1 MKSYSRLQGE
11 KFIPTPLHFN
21 SVERGIKEGIHLL
34 KPHYPDIESLDI
46 TKAFVIIRKLAVL
59 SICLQNRETLKEGE
73 LDKIITY
80 KIWKLE
86 SRESSKE
93 LSALELF
100 KAIECILVQ
109 LDIDVIDEIIGE
121 LSEFDRWAITV
132 LIIYKDQLKDLI
144 IDTIP
149 GYEDIPW
156 EIE

>member
-1 MKSYSRLQGE
+1 MPHNISYN
-11 KFIPTPLHFN
+11 FIPSSTHFN
-21 SVERGIKEGIHLL
+21 SVECGIKEGIHLL
-34 KPHYPDIESLDI
+34 KPHYPKIEPLDI
-46 TKAFVIIRKLAVL
+46 TKAFVILRKLAVL
-59 SICLQNRETLKEGE
+59 SVCLQNRETLKEGE

-86 SRESSKE
+86 SEESSKE

-109 LDIDVIDEIIGE
+109 LDIDAIDEIIGE

-132 LIIYKDQLKDLI
+132 LIVYKDQLKDLI

>member
-1 MKSYSRLQGE
+1 MRHNISYN
-11 KFIPTPLHFN
+11 FIPSSKHFN

-34 KPHYPDIESLDI
+34 KSHYPDIGPLDI
-46 TKAFVIIRKLAVL
+46 TKAFVVLRKLAVL
-59 SICLQNRETLKEGE
+59 SVCLQNRETLKVGE
-73 LDKIITY
+73 LDKIIAY
-80 KIWKLE
+80 KIGKLE
-86 SRESSKE
+86 SEESSKE

-100 KAIECILVQ
+100 KAIKCILVQ
-109 LDIDVIDEIIGE
+109 LDIEAIDEIIGE
-121 LSEFDRWAITV
+121 LGEYDRWAITV

>member
-1 MKSYSRLQGE
+1 
-11 KFIPTPLHFN
+11 
-21 SVERGIKEGIHLL
+21 
-34 KPHYPDIESLDI
+34 
-46 TKAFVIIRKLAVL
+46 
-59 SICLQNRETLKEGE
+59 
-73 LDKIITY
+73 
-80 KIWKLE
+80 
-86 SRESSKE
+86 
-93 LSALELF
+93 
-100 KAIECILVQ
+100 